1 MKLGKTTATVVALAL
16 AGCTMFGPSTQD
28 VAAKLTSALSG
39 EPVNIVRNGN
49 TITLTS
55 SADYL
60 YPSGGYDLRPGA
72 PVLSKMVPTFT
83 KFRHTTIDVT
93 GYTDNTPIGPQ
104 LQGLGITNNQVL
116 SQKRADMV
124 VSYFVS
130 QGVLPSLLTA
140 HGLGEANPVA
150 SNDTSEGRARNRRV
164 EIVVT
169 GDGS

>member
-1 MKLGKTTATVVALAL
+1 M
-16 AGCTMFGPSTQD
+16 
-28 VAAKLTSALSG
+28 
-39 EPVNIVRNGN
+39 
-49 TITLTS
+49 
-55 SADYL
+55 
-60 YPSGGYDLRPGA
+60 
-72 PVLSKMVPTFT
+72 
-83 KFRHTTIDVT
+83 T

-104 LQGLGITNNQVL
+104 LQSMGVTDNHVL

-169 GDGS
+169 GNGS